1 MPEAGR
7 PTYIN
12 IRGVPYRAELLEENG
27 RSRVRIYPVT
37 G

>member
-12 IRGVPYRAELLEENG
+12 IRDVPYRAELLEEDG
-27 RSRVRIYPVT
+27 RSRVRIYPET